1 MISFEFDNYQEPE
14 MMVAKEREED
24 SPLAPFNPNKKISK
38 KKVKIIKLIKKQ

>member
-14 MMVAKEREED
+14 MMVAKERDEKN
-24 SPLAPFNPNKKISK
+24 PLVPFNNGKKSNK